1 MKHWLTTLI
10 ALSLA
15 APALHAATV
24 YKKVDEN
31 GNIIFSDS
39 PMDDSEAM
47 DVPPVPTMKLDKIK
61 VPPRTDNNKKAEK
74 PVNYHSVAIT
84 APEQD
89 ATFWNN
95 GGNVTISVQ
104 VSPSLKRNHK
114 LQLLLNGEK
123 RAGPSASTSFSFSN
137 LFRGSYNA
145 VAQVVDDKGNVL
157 GTSPA
162 ITFHIKQ
169 ASRLN

>member
-1 MKHWLTTLI
+1 MRHWLTTLI

-15 APALHAATV
+15 APTLHAATV

-39 PMDDSEAM
+39 PMDDSEVM

-61 VPPRTDNNKKAEK
+61 VTPRAEPGKKDINAVKYE
-74 PVNYHSVAIT
+74 ALTIT

-104 VSPSLKRNHK
+104 VKPALAENHRV
-114 LQLLLNGEK
+114 QLLLNGEK
-123 RAGPSASTSFSFSN
+123 RAGPSASTSFSLSN
-137 LFRGSYNA
+137 LFRGSYDA
-145 VAQVVDDKGNVL
+145 VAQVVDAKGNVL
-157 GTSPA
+157 ISSPA
-162 ITFHIKQ
+162 KTFHIKQ
-169 ASRLN
+169 TSRLN